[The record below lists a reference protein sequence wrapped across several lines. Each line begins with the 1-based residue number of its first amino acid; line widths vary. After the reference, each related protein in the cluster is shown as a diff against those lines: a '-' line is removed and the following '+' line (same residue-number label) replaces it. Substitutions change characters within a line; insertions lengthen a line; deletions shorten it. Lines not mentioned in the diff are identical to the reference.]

1 MRRPTG
7 ILLFAV
13 VALLSLASLAE
24 LRVTGAQTPAG
35 ESGFLQ
41 PGVNWVGWLGEERSV
56 QDLFDAV
63 PDLQSVWVWEAFWQ
77 GWRGAHR
84 GPVPAREWSL
94 TTVRPGMALWVRID
108 GSHPVHWPYGGQSP
122 ATGLV
127 ELHKGENYVT
137 WGGPGFDWAQLV
149 YDGVGISLENVEVWR
164 PGGAHWEELDP
175 WDRVARGDV
184 LSVKVARDVNWLQ
197 PTGVRP
203 EVVFAGEVSPKVQ
216 GLVDRD
222 LDAAMAFFANEWGV
236 QADHSRTTL
245 YVASDGDI
253 LAEVVSNDYSCRDI
267 TEPWNDDGI
276 AAWHCGAS
284 GGNSFLVFRQSRWH
298 EDAAI
303 RNEGD
308 SEVEARYDLVH
319 EYVHAVQHQ
328 LSGGLRGHPL
338 WLKEGMAFWVE
349 GLLYVDD
356 QGRDRD
362 WLRRDNEVRLRGL
375 RPDEPNYNRDAPR
388 LEYLAVRSA
397 SAEHGDGAY
406 RPWEYELGS
415 IAVERLAGS
424 ALGGRHENQD
434 SIIEYWRQALHPRE
448 RLYTTIVDGLDE
460 TDLYTTIVDGLD
472 GTGETGATEGE
483 ELFWTMAFERAFGR
497 TIDRFYKE
505 FDSWRRAN
513 FGEGGRELPSDA
525 MSDGP
530 LPDDEL
536 SGGPFT
542 GGSQHPH

>member
-203 EVVFAGEVSPKVQ
+203 EVVFAGAVPEEVRD
-216 GLVDRD
+216 LVYRD
-222 LDAAMAFFANEWGV
+222 LDDAMEFFAEEWGI
-236 QADHSRTTL
+236 QADHSQTII
-245 YVASDGDI
+245 YVAADANS
-253 LAEVVSNDYSCRDI
+253 LADVITRRDDYPC
-267 TEPWNDDGI
+267 TEQEDVGKTWGY
-276 AAWHCGAS
+276 AAGWLCAS
-284 GGNSFLVFRQSRWH
+284 AGENSVMVLKKKRWERFR
-298 EDAAI
+298 
-303 RNEGD
+303 RNEQALPKG
-308 SEVEARYDLVH
+308 RYDLVH
-319 EYVHAVQHQ
+319 EYMHAVQRQ
-328 LSGGLRGHPL
+328 LTGDHPDHSPL
-338 WLKEGMAFWVE
+338 SVRRHPAWLTEGSAYWTE
-349 GLLYVDD
+349 GLFYIGDV
-356 QGRDRD
+356 GPDRD

-375 RPDEPNYNRDAPR
+375 RPNKPNYNRDAP
-388 LEYLAVRSA
+388 LLKHLTEYSSSDAGR
-397 SAEHGDGAY
+397 GAY
-406 RPWEYELGS
+406 RKWEYELGS

-424 ALGGRHENQD
+424 VRYGRHENQD
-434 SIIEYWRQALHPRE
+434 SIIEYWRQSLYRGE
-448 RLYTTIVDGLDE
+448 GEVRVQNNSNSTCDDEYTDEYTTCVPDLDDEE
-460 TDLYTTIVDGLD
+460 TD
-472 GTGETGATEGE
+472 
-483 ELFWTMAFERAFGR
+483 AFFRAFGR
-497 TIDRFYKE
+497 TIDRFYEE
-505 FDSWRRAN
+505 FASWRKS
-513 FGEGGRELPSDA
+513 FGEGGRELPGDA

-530 LPDDEL
+530 WPHDEL
-536 SGGPFT
+536 SGGPFA
-542 GGSQHPH
+542 GGSEYPR